1 MYLAEYLLSIRE
13 FLEEYPTG
21 ENVSNENTAGQRL
34 SYGLL
39 PEKGQ
44 AEKILSYGFSE
55 EEYREALVE
64 RAFSCIDEERKKKA
78 ERIRPGRARAASLG
92 AGLLLQLAVGEV
104 LRENGDRESASGNPV
119 EMGEAVYGNVSGGSE
134 ACDIADFERAADR
147 KAEYTVYSVS
157 QLLTRLEGLP
167 RQPFSYCYGEKGKPY
182 FRDLPYYFSLSH
194 SGDYVFCALSTEEI
208 GADIQQ
214 HRRQLKEDNRRRLA
228 ARFFSEEEKRA
239 LEIAGEREEL
249 FYRLWTRKE
258 AFGKMTGEGVPG
270 ILDVNLLPADREYS
284 EAGMEKKLPP
294 DRQLIWKEYGN
305 IPGYSIALCYVT
317 A

>member
-134 ACDIADFERAADR
+134 ACNIADFERRAASSAFLVLLWGKR
-147 KAEYTVYSVS
+147 KAVFPGPAILF
-157 QLLTRLEGLP
+157 QLVPFGRLCFL
-167 RQPFSYCYGEKGKPY
+167 C
-182 FRDLPYYFSLSH
+182 
-194 SGDYVFCALSTEEI
+194 VV
-208 GADIQQ
+208 
-214 HRRQLKEDNRRRLA
+214 HRGNRR
-228 ARFFSEEEKRA
+228 
-239 LEIAGEREEL
+239 
-249 FYRLWTRKE
+249 
-258 AFGKMTGEGVPG
+258 
-270 ILDVNLLPADREYS
+270 
-284 EAGMEKKLPP
+284 
-294 DRQLIWKEYGN
+294 
-305 IPGYSIALCYVT
+305 GYSA
-317 A
+317 APQAA